1 MKCVAYRSPAHD
13 PVKIRLKL
21 RNSGNHALERD
32 RVVAG
37 ADIGAERADLRVF
50 GLSGFDAEIS
60 FLS

>member
-1 MKCVAYRSPAHD
+1 VKCVAYRFPAHD

-32 RVVAG
+32 RVVDS
-37 ADIGAERADLRVF
+37 ADIGAERADLRVV
-50 GLSGFDAEIS
+50 GLSDFDAELS